1 MNVYLSWEAERNAE
15 HQEKVLKNLLH
26 GKNLQELAKWWGHF
40 AVEVRKEGGN
50 HYPPK
55 TLQLL
60 LCGLQRYV
68 KTTHRIQVNYM
79 RDPEFLCL
87 RNTLDA
93 YYRKLHRNG
102 IGCATKKT
110 ELLTR
115 EDEETLWPSG
125 VLIPDTPQGL
135 LKCAFFLNG
144 RNFCLRGGV
153 EHRDLKLSQLKSDMS
168 PRIEVVDSSNSKWKT
183 RL

>member
-1 MNVYLSWEAERNAE
+1 MRAASTPVSCFAKASRCSFINDDDFELLQAGYQPKTTLQSTDWAVNVYLSWEAERNAE

-68 KTTHRIQVNYM
+68 KTTHHIQVNYM
-79 RDPEFLCL
+79 CDPGFLSL
-87 RNTLDA
+87 RKTLDA
-93 YYRKLHRNG
+93 YY
-102 IGCATKKT
+102 
-110 ELLTR
+110 
-115 EDEETLWPSG
+115 
-125 VLIPDTPQGL
+125 
-135 LKCAFFLNG
+135 
-144 RNFCLRGGV
+144 
-153 EHRDLKLSQLKSDMS
+153 
-168 PRIEVVDSSNSKWKT
+168 
-183 RL
+183 